1 MTDLGKLEKSR
12 PTFPQ
17 GEAGWLARP
26 EAALPERHLHH
37 CSGHQ
42 VCANSS
48 PLTVIDPLFRVR
60 KIVHS
65 EVFVS
70 TKAVQQRGEMQR
82 VVWTK

>member
-1 MTDLGKLEKSR
+1 MTDLGKLER

-42 VCANSS
+42 VCANL
-48 PLTVIDPLFRVR
+48 LTVHDPLFRVR

-65 EVFVS
+65 EVFVW

>member
-1 MTDLGKLEKSR
+1 MESWRNQDLLFLRVRQVGLPDQKLHYLRDIYTTAVDIRSV
-12 PTFPQ
+12 P
-17 GEAGWLARP
+17 
-26 EAALPERHLHH
+26 
-37 CSGHQ
+37 
-42 VCANSS
+42 S

-65 EVFVS
+65 EVFVW